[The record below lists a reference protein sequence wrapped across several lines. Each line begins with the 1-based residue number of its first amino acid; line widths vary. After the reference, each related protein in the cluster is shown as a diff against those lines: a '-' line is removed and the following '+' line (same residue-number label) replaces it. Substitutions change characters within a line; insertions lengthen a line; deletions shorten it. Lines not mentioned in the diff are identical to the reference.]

1 MAIYETIDRKRAEA
15 KEMKNKS
22 ASMEELE
29 TPTASVKSFKM
40 NGEEKNKAEPQVNL
54 SFSNSAL
61 HPSCRCLEEKRKGT
75 GVRAAPRPVPPRG
88 GEGLRA
94 RRSGR
99 AWHSSSRRPSG

>member
-40 NGEEKNKAEPQVNL
+40 NGEEKNKAEPQVKL
-54 SFSNSAL
+54 SVSNYAL
-61 HPSCRCLEEKRKGT
+61 HLSSRCPEGRKKGI
-75 GVRAAPRPVPPRG
+75 GVRAAPRPVLLRG
-88 GEGLRA
+88 GEGQRA
-94 RRSGR
+94 RRLGR
-99 AWHSSSRRPSG
+99 GWHSSSRRPSG

>member
-54 SFSNSAL
+54 SLSDSAL
-61 HPSCRCLEEKRKGT
+61 HPSFRCLEEKRKGT
-75 GVRAAPRPVPPRG
+75 GVRAAPRPVLLRG
-88 GEGLRA
+88 GEGRRA
-94 RRSGR
+94 RRLGR
-99 AWHSSSRRPSG
+99 GWRSSSRRPSG